1 MWYSESIHVELRCFG
16 WINEFFSIFHIHP
29 LYCIDDDHFHCK
41 LQIGFHPSIR
51 IRVISFRFLL
61 FAATIVQTLVCNRSL
76 LEILYMFNTHQ
87 QISMED
93 VVLYETNREALSA
106 LCSVVKHAGSGHST
120 KVLGETL
127 DYVSCFPPT
136 SWVHQNT
143 DKHPSKC
150 GSSSTKH
157 KELRTKNTSNN
168 NKQSPSRC
176 VAPKPFAGKPD
187 QSWRF

>member
-1 MWYSESIHVELRCFG
+1 MNAGGRIKLCDILKAYMWNCAVF
-16 WINEFFSIFHIHP
+16 NEFFSTFHIHP

-76 LEILYMFNTHQ
+76 LEILYMSNTHQ

-120 KVLGETL
+120 KV
-127 DYVSCFPPT
+127 
-136 SWVHQNT
+136 
-143 DKHPSKC
+143 
-150 GSSSTKH
+150 
-157 KELRTKNTSNN
+157 
-168 NKQSPSRC
+168 
-176 VAPKPFAGKPD
+176 
-187 QSWRF
+187 

>member
-1 MWYSESIHVELRCFG
+1 MNGGGRIKLCDILKANMWNCAVLVESMI
-16 WINEFFSIFHIHP
+16 FFSIFHIHP

-76 LEILYMFNTHQ
+76 LEILYMSNTHQ

-106 LCSVVKHAGSGHST
+106 LCSVVKHAGSVLST
-120 KVLGETL
+120 KV
-127 DYVSCFPPT
+127 
-136 SWVHQNT
+136 
-143 DKHPSKC
+143 
-150 GSSSTKH
+150 
-157 KELRTKNTSNN
+157 
-168 NKQSPSRC
+168 
-176 VAPKPFAGKPD
+176 
-187 QSWRF
+187 

>member
-1 MWYSESIHVELRCFG
+1 MVLLPPQIVLLRSKTEKFCPENFIHRTLNASYWINSLNESQLTAANFIGSYRWMAVVELNFVIFWKQTCGIALF
-16 WINEFFSIFHIHP
+16 WLNQWFFSTFHIHP

-76 LEILYMFNTHQ
+76 LEIQYMSNTHQ

-120 KVLGETL
+120 KV
-127 DYVSCFPPT
+127 
-136 SWVHQNT
+136 
-143 DKHPSKC
+143 
-150 GSSSTKH
+150 
-157 KELRTKNTSNN
+157 
-168 NKQSPSRC
+168 
-176 VAPKPFAGKPD
+176 
-187 QSWRF
+187 